1 MMVQDSLQNSS
12 INLFLYLLILVCLL
26 PIYKNIYKYKN
37 YFDAFWIS
45 SIYTNKSTVLLS
57 VIIFCL
63 SVSYKQRWGV
73 KSGFLD
79 KGVSVTQPPMDQI
92 TLNFSCRGLLLVSI
106 EFWSS
111 QLNSNPQNFK
121 PFSPFGPES
130 RYPLVREP
138 GLCSPPLK
146 LPTVYW

>member
-1 MMVQDSLQNSS
+1 MVQDSLQNSS

-57 VIIFCL
+57 VIILCL
-63 SVSYKQRWGV
+63 SVSYKQRWGA

-79 KGVSVTQPPMDQI
+79 KVVAV
-92 TLNFSCRGLLLVSI
+92 N
-106 EFWSS
+106 
-111 QLNSNPQNFK
+111 
-121 PFSPFGPES
+121 GPNDF
-130 RYPLVREP
+130 
-138 GLCSPPLK
+138 
-146 LPTVYW
+146 